1 MKLLALL
8 ALVPALALAAPD
20 EAQLGRDKDY
30 PACPPRVDPT
40 GCLVGFWSGMDRFG
54 PYHLVTHG
62 AKVQALKRAPR
73 EPALGVDE
81 FLARNRNTGLLI
93 LQGDTI
99 LAERYQYGRKAE
111 DRFASA
117 SMAKTVLGM
126 LFGIALQEGRIRS
139 IDDRAD
145 RYVPELRGHPYGETR
160 LRDLLTMS
168 SGVKFD
174 EGGEDAGMAE
184 SDTSRLM
191 RATVQ
196 LQGPGGV
203 DSVLPFDERVR
214 PAGQKFHY
222 SNADSEVLG
231 LVLRNAVGVPL
242 AEYLS
247 VKLWQPMG
255 AEADATWLVDKAGF
269 ETGYCCINATL
280 RDYARFGMLLA
291 NYGARDGKQIIPA
304 AWVKAATNAS
314 APYLRVGVA
323 TPWNG
328 YGYQTWLIHPG
339 EPRFAAFGARGQAIF
354 IDGARK
360 IVVVHTAV
368 HEHMRETDA
377 RREQFAL
384 WDNVL
389 GRLDK

>member
-1 MKLLALL
+1 MRALALL
-8 ALVPALALAAPD
+8 VLLPGLALAAPD
-20 EAQLGRDKDY
+20 EQLLGRDKGY
-30 PACPPRVDPT
+30 PACLPRVDST

-54 PYHLVTHG
+54 PYHRVAHG
-62 AKVQALKRAPR
+62 AVVRPLGRAAA
-73 EPALGVDE
+73 EPELGLDQ

-99 LAERYQYGRKAE
+99 LAERYQYGRKDS

-126 LFGIALQEGRIRS
+126 LYGIALAEGKIGS
-139 IDDRAD
+139 LDQRAD
-145 RYVPELRGHPYGETR
+145 EYVAELRGTLYGTIS

-168 SGVKFD
+168 SGIRFD
-174 EGGEDAGMAE
+174 DNGGDAGDPQ
-184 SDTSRLM
+184 SDVSKLIYLTVAQHGAGGAAAVAPFAT
-191 RATVQ
+191 RA
-196 LQGPGGV
+196 
-203 DSVLPFDERVR
+203 R
-214 PAGQKFHY
+214 PAGEKFVY
-222 SNADSEVLG
+222 SSADSEVLG
-231 LVLRNAVGVPL
+231 LVLRNAVGMPL

-247 VKLWQPMG
+247 LKLWQPMG
-255 AEADATWLVDKAGF
+255 AEADATWLVDKGGF

-280 RDYARFGMLLA
+280 RDYARFGLLLA

-304 AWVKAATNAS
+304 DWVKAATNAQ
-314 APYLRVGVA
+314 APHLRVGVA
-323 TPWNG
+323 TQWNG

-354 IDGARK
+354 IDAARK

-368 HEHMRETDA
+368 HDRMRDTDA
-377 RREQFAL
+377 RREQFSL

-389 GRLDK
+389 AKLAN